1 MTVYKS
7 TVIYFFICN
16 RGENYMQKSFLSEIK
31 EIPHTYTKINFDT
44 SKIKNIDN
52 IYEAYEIPRSEKI
65 VAFIKSSIILAP
77 LSLGGNIITDRF
89 RSYVVMLYC
98 KKMIWQKW

>member
-1 MTVYKS
+1 
-7 TVIYFFICN
+7 
-16 RGENYMQKSFLSEIK
+16 MQKSFLSEIK

-77 LSLGGNIITDRF
+77 LSLGGNIITDCAIYHHPSHDDWAGYRF

>member
-1 MTVYKS
+1 M
-7 TVIYFFICN
+7 
-16 RGENYMQKSFLSEIK
+16 RL
-31 EIPHTYTKINFDT
+31 TKFHAV
-44 SKIKNIDN
+44 K
-52 IYEAYEIPRSEKI
+52 KI

-77 LSLGGNIITDRF
+77 LSLGGNIITDCAIYHHPSHDDWAEVNRGTVF

>member
-1 MTVYKS
+1 
-7 TVIYFFICN
+7 
-16 RGENYMQKSFLSEIK
+16 MQKSFLSEIK

-52 IYEAYEIPRSEKI
+52 IYEAYEIPRGEKI

-77 LSLGGNIITDRF
+77 LSLGGNIITDCAIYHHPSHDDWAEVNKVPFSELCR
-89 RSYVVMLYC
+89 YVILQ
-98 KKMIWQKW
+98 KMIWQKW